1 MKESFNQVFG
11 HAAFMPAF
19 IAICAL
25 DVYFDTRNT
34 YLFVGGVVLLA
45 YSLALAYSLVIVF
58 LLHFRRPK
66 TDDSGQSKD

>member
-1 MKESFNQVFG
+1 MKERFNQIFG

-25 DVYFDTRNT
+25 DVYFETRKF

-45 YSLALAYSLVIVF
+45 YSLVIVF
-58 LLHFRRPK
+58 LPHFRRPK
-66 TDDSGQSKD
+66 TDDSGQSED

>member
-1 MKESFNQVFG
+1 MKERFNQIFG

-19 IAICAL
+19 IAIYAL

-45 YSLALAYSLVIVF
+45 YSLVIVF
-58 LLHFRRPK
+58 LTHFRRPK
-66 TDDSGQSKD
+66 TDDSGQSED